1 MKMTPTPF
9 VVWYS
14 GQGDIASQLRASG
27 KLVYDQFKAAPNL
40 IVVVLPEGGNEIYT
54 AVKQ

>member
-1 MKMTPTPF
+1 MTPTPF

-27 KLVYDQFKAAPNL
+27 KLVYDQFKAPPNL